1 VISCLKNQTDRQTK
15 TYATVLFPQHFKDV
29 PTLSM
34 IYYKLTAPPLPFT
47 PTRANI
53 QTSFAMTSE
62 EKISYLRALL
72 QLSWRQNIFTTSLG
86 SLKNSQH
93 LGG

>member
-1 VISCLKNQTDRQTK
+1 MNQETQLSSYHLIVGLLLTGRAEPWPAICQTHRK
-15 TYATVLFPQHFKDV
+15 PE
-29 PTLSM
+29 
-34 IYYKLTAPPLPFT
+34 
-47 PTRANI
+47 ANI